1 MVRIE
6 DSIVVAKT
14 AAVRMM
20 SLSIYNDVYIW
31 MADYQSDDPG
41 NKKSK
46 STPTQPEA
54 IALSIYIYQELH
66 AARRVHKFYS
76 TLPFHVNG
84 SLAEVPVFSEWN
96 FYGNFLPETCILINI
111 NHVH

>member
-14 AAVRMM
+14 AADRMM

-46 STPTQPEA
+46 STPTQ
-54 IALSIYIYQELH
+54 QKQLH
-66 AARRVHKFYS
+66 
-76 TLPFHVNG
+76 
-84 SLAEVPVFSEWN
+84 
-96 FYGNFLPETCILINI
+96 
-111 NHVH
+111 